1 MIQIHVNPVRVEKV
15 VFVSD
20 SDLESDFDLAAWL
33 AIQPLVKK
41 INRTLRIAVSGSLS
55 ESRKERKGE
64 LKTGSRGE
72 DRR

>member
-1 MIQIHVNPVRVEKV
+1 MIQIYVNPVRVEKV